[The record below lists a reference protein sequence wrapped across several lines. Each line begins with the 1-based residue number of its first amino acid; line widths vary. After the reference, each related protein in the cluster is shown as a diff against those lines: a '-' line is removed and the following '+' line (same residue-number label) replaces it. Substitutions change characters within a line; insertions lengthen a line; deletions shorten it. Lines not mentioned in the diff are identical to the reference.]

1 MGSCSACFAR
11 CASCAETRSARKRSR
26 NAWGLLSHS
35 VGAAQPSGQT
45 AMTTEVV
52 GRRLRLA
59 SPTTALLLGVLGLAL
74 LVIDIPLAVMTHD
87 LRPKDFAGGLLFGLL
102 LAMGVFLARRQPSN
116 PIGWIFACVV
126 VALALYDV
134 AGRYSVLDYH
144 FHLGDLPLGAAAVSV
159 ASNLWISFFL
169 ALPPV
174 ILLFPDGRLSRPWRA
189 VLWAYLG
196 LAFLGIAY
204 VFGATARN
212 MYGQRISV
220 DGAGQLVNN
229 PNPIGLAG
237 VLLTVGL
244 IVLVVFWLSFV
255 VHQVFCWR
263 RSTGERRQQLKWL
276 MVGAGLSVSGL
287 VGTFLSAQYSGTLS
301 AVLHVCSFG
310 ILALPVSICVAILRF
325 RLYDIDRLVSRT
337 LSYGIVTGS
346 RHRRVRRSHHS
357 RRPECLGFS
366 SRRSPSLP
374 RRWRRLPSSIR
385 SGFAFNASSI
395 AASTA
400 PATTRWRQLPLS
412 RPGCGTPSTL
422 KTVRTELLEV
432 VNRAVEPAHAS
443 VWIRRRE

>member
-1 MGSCSACFAR
+1 
-11 CASCAETRSARKRSR
+11 
-26 NAWGLLSHS
+26 
-35 VGAAQPSGQT
+35 
-45 AMTTEVV
+45 MTTEVV

-337 LSYGIVTGS
+337 LSYGIVTGL
-346 RHRRVRRSHHS
+346 VFGVYVGIITLTTKA
-357 RRPECLGFS
+357 LGFHT
-366 SRRSPSLP
+366 PV
-374 RRWRRLPSSIR
+374 
-385 SGFAFNASSI
+385 AV
-395 AASTA
+395 AASTLA
-400 PATTRWRQLPLS
+400 AAALFNPL
-412 RPGCGTPSTL
+412 RLRVQRVVDRRFNRARYDAEVTIAAFTARL
-422 KTVRTELLEV
+422 RDAVDLETVQTELLEV

>member
-1 MGSCSACFAR
+1 
-11 CASCAETRSARKRSR
+11 
-26 NAWGLLSHS
+26 
-35 VGAAQPSGQT
+35 
-45 AMTTEVV
+45 
-52 GRRLRLA
+52 
-59 SPTTALLLGVLGLAL
+59 
-74 LVIDIPLAVMTHD
+74 
-87 LRPKDFAGGLLFGLL
+87 
-102 LAMGVFLARRQPSN
+102 
-116 PIGWIFACVV
+116 
-126 VALALYDV
+126 
-134 AGRYSVLDYH
+134 
-144 FHLGDLPLGAAAVSV
+144 V

-337 LSYGIVTGS
+337 LSYGIVTGL
-346 RHRRVRRSHHS
+346 VFGVYVGIITLTTKA
-357 RRPECLGFS
+357 LGFHT
-366 SRRSPSLP
+366 PV
-374 RRWRRLPSSIR
+374 
-385 SGFAFNASSI
+385 AV
-395 AASTA
+395 AASTLA
-400 PATTRWRQLPLS
+400 AAALFNPL
-412 RPGCGTPSTL
+412 RLRVQRVVDRRFNRARYDAEVTIAAFTARL
-422 KTVRTELLEV
+422 RDAVDLETVQTELLEV